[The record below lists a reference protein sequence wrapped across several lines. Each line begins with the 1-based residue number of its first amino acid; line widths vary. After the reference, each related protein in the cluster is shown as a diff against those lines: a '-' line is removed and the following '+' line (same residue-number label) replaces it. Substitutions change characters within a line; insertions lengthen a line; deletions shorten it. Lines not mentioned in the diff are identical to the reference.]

1 MFGYN
6 EGRYTI
12 ILLIAFI
19 YTQGQENRTPA
30 SQDEPGDRLS
40 QRKPRGND
48 LEERMKGDK
57 RTDGVNGGT
66 INELMKLKTFL
77 GSNKAS
83 PTLKKPKVEMKA
95 CPPLRLESLGVEDF
109 QMEASSAQ
117 RFGLGAHRGRL
128 NIQAGILE
136 EDEFAGAWCAAHR
149 DRSQWLQVN
158 AQHLTLFTG
167 IITQGRNS
175 LWATDWVTQYMVSF
189 SNDTQSWINYRNETD
204 DVIFPGNSDTDT
216 PVLNNLARP
225 VLARYVRVRPQGWN
239 WRGNICLRLEVLGCP
254 EPDPINYDP
263 MRGETTVTDNLD
275 FRHHNHKDMRHI
287 MKMIHEKCPDITRVY
302 NIGKSFGG
310 LKMYAMEIT
319 DNPGKHELGEP
330 EFRYVAGI
338 HGNEVLGRE
347 MILLLMQFLC
357 IEYRKGNPRIVHL
370 VHETRIHLLP
380 SINPD
385 GYEMVYKLGSEL
397 AGWTYGRRTL
407 SGIDLENK
415 FPDLNSI
422 LWAAEHLAAGR
433 HAVQNHHVPLPQW
446 YTTTNT
452 TVAHEMRAVIRWMEK
467 FPFVLG
473 GNLHSGE
480 MVVSY
485 PFYKVHPPRQTK
497 IATFTPDEAVFRWL
511 ALVFATTHRTISS
524 RSRRVCHTNDFA
536 KDHGIVNGAS
546 WHSTTGSMGDFSY
559 LHTNCFELSMELSC
573 DKFPHSSELSLEWEN
588 SREALLVFMEQ
599 VHRGIKGMVMN
610 PKGKG
615 IASAVISIDEIKHDV
630 TTDSGG
636 DYWRLLNPGD
646 YQVSASKK
654 GYIKARKTCSVGYK
668 IGATVCDFKL
678 RRSRKLFKRHTSR
691 SGIW

>member
-1 MFGYN
+1 MRSSPCHWPKRAARPSIGP
-6 EGRYTI
+6 GRGEVMQTVF
-12 ILLIAFI
+12 LTVVGSDWLSGSHLTRSTLIG
-19 YTQGQENRTPA
+19 QGP
-30 SQDEPGDRLS
+30 
-40 QRKPRGND
+40 PRGSSLNSAHH
-48 LEERMKGDK
+48 
-57 RTDGVNGGT
+57 GVGQT
-66 INELMKLKTFL
+66 
-77 GSNKAS
+77 
-83 PTLKKPKVEMKA
+83 

-109 QMEASSAQ
+109 QMQASSAQ

-149 DRSQWLQVN
+149 DRSQWLQVDT
-158 AQHLTLFTG
+158 QRLTLFTG

-175 LWATDWVTQYMVSF
+175 LWSTDWVTQYMVSF

-216 PVLNNLARP
+216 PVLNNLAQP

-239 WRGNICLRLEVLGCP
+239 WRGHICLRLEVLGCP
-254 EPDPINYDP
+254 EPGLNPPLTPFHLPSPLHTIL
-263 MRGETTVTDNLD
+263 TDNLD
-275 FRHHNHKDMRHI
+275 FRHHNHKGMRQI
-287 MKMIHEKCPDITRVY
+287 MKMINEKCPDITRVY

-310 LKMYAMEIT
+310 LKMYAVEIT

-338 HGNEVLGRE
+338 HGN
-347 MILLLMQFLC
+347 
-357 IEYRKGNPRIVHL
+357 
-370 VHETRIHLLP
+370 
-380 SINPD
+380 
-385 GYEMVYKLGSEL
+385 EMVYKLGSEL

-407 SGIDLENK
+407 SGIDLENN

-446 YTTTNT
+446 YTTTNIM
-452 TVAHEMRAVIRWMEK
+452 VAHEMRAVIRWMEK

-473 GNLHSGE
+473 GNLQSGE

-485 PFYKVHPPRQTK
+485 PFYKVHPPRQSK

-615 IASAVISIDEIKHDV
+615 IASAIISIDEIKHDV
-630 TTDSGG
+630 TTGVGG
-636 DYWRLLNPGD
+636 DYWRLLNPGE

-654 GYIKARKTCSVGYK
+654 GYIKARRTCSVGYK
-668 IGATVCDFKL
+668 IGATVCNFKL
-678 RRSRKLFKRHTSR
+678 RRSRELFKRHTIR
-691 SGIW
+691 SGIWQRAHTQ